1 MPPQTDREIP
11 DLIGFAPPNG
21 RVTVPINS
29 QPRLFAMLAIPPLLL
44 EFSSHQL
51 EVAETLIQVGRLVV
65 IFFAAR
71 AIAEVMV
78 RLQLPTILG
87 ELVAGVLIG
96 VSGLHLIVPPETQAQ
111 LAASVTSLLGSL
123 AQISPEAVQEVYNET
138 FPNLQAVSQLGL
150 FALLFLTGL
159 ESELDELV
167 AVGLQASTVAVA
179 GVVLPFAL
187 GTAGL
192 YFLFHVPLIPA
203 VFAGAAMTA
212 TSIGI
217 TASVFGELKWLKRK
231 EGQIVIGAA
240 VLDDIIGIVIL
251 AVVVAIVGGGAFS
264 IGPVLKLCLA
274 AVAFVAVALVLSRTA
289 APAFDWVV
297 DQLKAPGD
305 VAVASFLVL
314 TFCCFAAQAIGLEAA
329 LGAFA
334 AGLILSASKHTHDID
349 AAVKPLVALFA
360 TVFFVLIGTGLD
372 LSVLNPLDPANREG
386 LVVAAFLLAVAI
398 AGKVAAGWSYLS
410 KEPTNR
416 LVVGLGMMP
425 RGEVGLIFLGLG
437 SQAGILTPA
446 LEAAILLMV
455 IGTTFLA
462 PILLRLVIPREPGE
476 GTTVTAEQPV

>member
-1 MPPQTDREIP
+1 
-11 DLIGFAPPNG
+11 
-21 RVTVPINS
+21 
-29 QPRLFAMLAIPPLLL
+29 MLAIPTLLL

-138 FPNLQAVSQLGL
+138 FPSLQSVSQLGL

-167 AVGLQASTVAVA
+167 AVGVQASTVAVA

-264 IGPVLKLCLA
+264 LGPVLKLCLA
-274 AVAFVAVALVLSRTA
+274 AVAFVAVALVLSRKA

-297 DQLKAPGD
+297 DRLKAPGD

-314 TFCCFAAQAIGLEAA
+314 TVCCFAAQAIGLEAA

-334 AGLILSASKHTHDID
+334 AGLILSSSKHTHDID

-386 LVVAAFLLAVAI
+386 LIVAAFLLAVAI

-462 PILLRLVIPREPGE
+462 PILLRLVIPREAGE
-476 GTTVTAEQPV
+476 GSTAVADQPA

>member
-1 MPPQTDREIP
+1 MP
-11 DLIGFAPPNG
+11 
-21 RVTVPINS
+21 V
-29 QPRLFAMLAIPPLLL
+29 IPPEL
-44 EFSSHQL
+44 SAVSPHQL
-51 EVAETLIQVGRLVV
+51 DVAKTLLQVGCFLV
-65 IFFAAR
+65 IFVAAR
-71 AIAEVMV
+71 TISELTV

-96 VSGLHLIVPPETQAQ
+96 ASGLHLIVPPDVQAQ
-111 LAASVTSLLGSL
+111 LSEGAASLVGRL
-123 AQISPEAVQEVYNET
+123 AGIGPETVRQVYATT
-138 FPNLQAVSQLGL
+138 FPNLEAISEIGL

-167 AVGLQASTVAVA
+167 AVGGQATTVAVT

-192 YFLFHVPLIPA
+192 FYGFHVPLIPA

-217 TASVFGELKWLKRK
+217 TASVFGELRWLKRR

-240 VLDDIIGIVIL
+240 VLDDILGIVIL

-264 IGPVLKLCLA
+264 LGPLVKLCGA

-289 APAFDWVV
+289 APLFDWVV
-297 DQLKAPGD
+297 DRLKAPGD

-314 TFCCFAAQAIGLEAA
+314 TLCCFAAQAIGLEAA

-334 AGLILSASKHTHDID
+334 AGLILSASKHTADID
-349 AAVKPLVALFA
+349 KAVKPLVALFA
-360 TVFFVLIGTGLD
+360 TVFFVLIGTGMD
-372 LSVLNPLDPANREG
+372 LSVLNPFDAANREG
-386 LVVAAFLLAVAI
+386 LVVAAFLLTVAI

-410 KEPTNR
+410 KEPSNR

-437 SQAGILTPA
+437 SQAHILTPS

-462 PILLRLVIPREPGE
+462 PILLRLVIGSGSSP
-476 GTTVTAEQPV
+476 EQSAS

>member
-1 MPPQTDREIP
+1 
-11 DLIGFAPPNG
+11 
-21 RVTVPINS
+21 
-29 QPRLFAMLAIPPLLL
+29 
-44 EFSSHQL
+44 
-51 EVAETLIQVGRLVV
+51 
-65 IFFAAR
+65 
-71 AIAEVMV
+71 
-78 RLQLPTILG
+78 
-87 ELVAGVLIG
+87 
-96 VSGLHLIVPPETQAQ
+96 
-111 LAASVTSLLGSL
+111 
-123 AQISPEAVQEVYNET
+123 
-138 FPNLQAVSQLGL
+138 
-150 FALLFLTGL
+150 
-159 ESELDELV
+159 
-167 AVGLQASTVAVA
+167 
-179 GVVLPFAL
+179 
-187 GTAGL
+187 
-192 YFLFHVPLIPA
+192 
-203 VFAGAAMTA
+203 
-212 TSIGI
+212 
-217 TASVFGELKWLKRK
+217 
-231 EGQIVIGAA
+231 
-240 VLDDIIGIVIL
+240 VIL

-264 IGPVLKLCLA
+264 FGPVLKLCLA

-289 APAFDWVV
+289 APAFDRLV

-314 TFCCFAAQAIGLEAA
+314 SVCCFAAQAIGLEAA

-360 TVFFVLIGTGLD
+360 SVFFVLIGTGLD

-476 GTTVTAEQPV
+476 GTAVATEQPA

>member
-1 MPPQTDREIP
+1 
-11 DLIGFAPPNG
+11 
-21 RVTVPINS
+21 
-29 QPRLFAMLAIPPLLL
+29 LLL
-44 EFSSHQL
+44 HPFLLEISPHQL
-51 EVAETLIQVGRLVV
+51 EVVETLLQVGRFLIIFVV
-65 IFFAAR
+65 AR
-71 AIAEVMV
+71 AIAELMV

-111 LAASVTSLLGSL
+111 ISGALLSLLGSL
-123 AQISPEAVQEVYNET
+123 ADIQPSEVQAVYNET
-138 FPNLQAVSQLGL
+138 FPSLQAVSQIGL

-167 AVGLQASTVAVA
+167 AVGVQATTVAVA
-179 GVVLPFAL
+179 GVALPFAL

-192 YFLFHVPLIPA
+192 YYIFHVPLIPA

-217 TASVFGELKWLKRK
+217 TASVFGELKWLKRT

-240 VLDDIIGIVIL
+240 VLDDILGIVIL
-251 AVVVAIVGGGAFS
+251 AVVVAIVGGGSFT
-264 IGPVLKLCLA
+264 IGPVIKLGLA
-274 AVAFVAVALVLSRTA
+274 AVAFVAVALVLSRKA

-305 VAVASFLVL
+305 VAVASFVVL
-314 TFCCFAAQAIGLEAA
+314 TLCCFAAQAIGLEAA

-360 TVFFVLIGTGLD
+360 TVFFVLIGTGMD
-372 LSVLNPLDPANREG
+372 LSVLNPFDPANREG
-386 LVVAAFLLAVAI
+386 LIVAAFLLAVAM
-398 AGKVAAGWSYLS
+398 AGKVAAGWSYIS
-410 KEPTNR
+410 SEPTNR

-462 PILLRLVIPREPGE
+462 PILLRLVIPPEPAA
-476 GTTVTAEQPV
+476 VTQ

>member
-1 MPPQTDREIP
+1 MTLP
-11 DLIGFAPPNG
+11 A
-21 RVTVPINS
+21 
-29 QPRLFAMLAIPPLLL
+29 LLL
-44 EFSSHQL
+44 EVGGHQL
-51 EVAETLIQVGRLVV
+51 EVADTLISVGEYLV
-65 IFFAAR
+65 IFVAAR
-71 AIAEVMV
+71 VVAELMV

-111 LAASVTSLLGSL
+111 LSGWGLSLLSSL
-123 AQISPEAVQEVYNET
+123 SDLPGEAVADLYRET
-138 FPNLQAVSQLGL
+138 FPNLQAVSQIGL

-167 AVGLQASTVAVA
+167 AVGLQATTVAVT

-192 YFLFHVPLIPA
+192 YYLFHVPLIPA
-203 VFAGAAMTA
+203 IFAGAAMTA

-217 TASVFGELKWLKRK
+217 TASVFGELRYLRTR
-231 EGQIVIGAA
+231 EGQTVIGAA
-240 VLDDIIGIVIL
+240 VLDDILGIVIL
-251 AVVVAIVGGGAFS
+251 AVVVSLAGGAGFAL
-264 IGPVLKLCLA
+264 GPILKLVA
-274 AVAFVAVALVLSRTA
+274 AAGVFVAAALFLSRTA
-289 APAFDWVV
+289 APAFDWVLG
-297 DQLKAPGD
+297 QLKAPGE
-305 VAVASFLVL
+305 VVVASFVVL

-334 AGLILSASKHTHDID
+334 AGLILSSSRHTQAIQQT
-349 AAVKPLVALFA
+349 VKPLVALFA
-360 TVFFVLIGTGLD
+360 TIFFVLIGTGMD
-372 LSVLNPLDPANREG
+372 LSVLNPFDPANREG
-386 LVVAAFLLAVAI
+386 LIVAAFLLAVAI
-398 AGKVAAGWSYLS
+398 AGKVAAGWSYVS
-410 KEPTNR
+410 KEKTNR

-462 PILLRLVIPREPGE
+462 PILLRVVLGGSSGGPDRDPLAEIP
-476 GTTVTAEQPV
+476 T

>member
-1 MPPQTDREIP
+1 
-11 DLIGFAPPNG
+11 
-21 RVTVPINS
+21 
-29 QPRLFAMLAIPPLLL
+29 MLPPLALIA
-44 EFSSHQL
+44 EISPHQL
-51 EVAETLIQVGRLVV
+51 EVAETLLQVGRFLV
-65 IFFAAR
+65 IFIAAR

-96 VSGLHLIVPPETQAQ
+96 VSGLHLIVPPDTQAQ
-111 LAASVTSLLGSL
+111 ISDALLSLLGSL
-123 AQISPEAVQEVYNET
+123 AEIRPEEVAEIYNET
-138 FPNLQAVSQLGL
+138 FPSLQAVSQIGL

-167 AVGLQASTVAVA
+167 AVGVQATTVAVA
-179 GVVLPFAL
+179 GVLLPFAL

-192 YFLFHVPLIPA
+192 YYLFHVPLIPA

-240 VLDDIIGIVIL
+240 VLDDILGIVIL
-251 AVVVAIVGGGAFS
+251 AVVVAIVGGGSFS
-264 IGPVLKLCLA
+264 IGPVIKLGLA
-274 AVAFVAVALVLSRTA
+274 AVAFVAVALVLSRKA

-305 VAVASFLVL
+305 VAVASFVVL
-314 TFCCFAAQAIGLEAA
+314 TLCCFAAQAIGLEAA

-334 AGLILSASKHTHDID
+334 GGLILSASKHTHDIE

-360 TVFFVLIGTGLD
+360 TVFFVLIGTGMD

-386 LVVAAFLLAVAI
+386 LIVAAFLLAVAI
-398 AGKVAAGWSYLS
+398 AGKVAAGWSYIS
-410 KEPTNR
+410 SEPTNR

-437 SQAGILTPA
+437 SQAGILSPA

-462 PILLRLVIPREPGE
+462 PILLRVVIPSEPDPLAQE
-476 GTTVTAEQPV
+476 NPS

>member
-1 MPPQTDREIP
+1 
-11 DLIGFAPPNG
+11 
-21 RVTVPINS
+21 
-29 QPRLFAMLAIPPLLL
+29 MLPVPPLLL
-44 EFSSHQL
+44 EISSHQL
-51 EVAETLIQVGRLVV
+51 EVAETLIQVGRFVV

-78 RLQLPTILG
+78 RMQLPTILG

-111 LAASVTSLLGSL
+111 LSAGVTGLVGSL

-138 FPNLQAVSQLGL
+138 FPSLQSVSQLGL

-167 AVGLQASTVAVA
+167 AVGVQASTVAVA

-264 IGPVLKLCLA
+264 LGPVLKLCLA
-274 AVAFVAVALVLSRTA
+274 AVAFVAVALVLSRKA

-297 DQLKAPGD
+297 DRLKAPGD

-314 TFCCFAAQAIGLEAA
+314 TVCCFAAQAIGLEAA

-334 AGLILSASKHTHDID
+334 AGLILSSSKHTLDID

-386 LVVAAFLLAVAI
+386 LIVAAFLLAVAI

-462 PILLRLVIPREPGE
+462 PILLRLVIPREAGE
-476 GTTVTAEQPV
+476 GSTADADQPA

>member
-1 MPPQTDREIP
+1 
-11 DLIGFAPPNG
+11 
-21 RVTVPINS
+21 
-29 QPRLFAMLAIPPLLL
+29 MLPPLALIA
-44 EFSSHQL
+44 EISPHQL
-51 EVAETLIQVGRLVV
+51 EVAETLLQVGRFLV
-65 IFFAAR
+65 IFIAAR

-96 VSGLHLIVPPETQAQ
+96 VSGLHLIVPPDTQAQ
-111 LAASVTSLLGSL
+111 ISNALLSLLGSL
-123 AQISPEAVQEVYNET
+123 AEIRPDEVAEVYNET
-138 FPNLQAVSQLGL
+138 FPSLQAVSQIGL

-167 AVGLQASTVAVA
+167 AVGVQATTVAVA

-192 YFLFHVPLIPA
+192 YYLFHVPLIPA

-240 VLDDIIGIVIL
+240 VLDDILGIVIL
-251 AVVVAIVGGGAFS
+251 AVVVAIVGGGSFS
-264 IGPVLKLCLA
+264 LGPVIKLGLA

-305 VAVASFLVL
+305 VAVASFVVL
-314 TFCCFAAQAIGLEAA
+314 TLCCFAAQAIGLEAA

-360 TVFFVLIGTGLD
+360 TVFFVLIGTGMD
-372 LSVLNPLDPANREG
+372 LSVLNPFDPANREG
-386 LVVAAFLLAVAI
+386 LIVAAFLLVVAML
-398 AGKVAAGWSYLS
+398 GKVAAGWSYMS
-410 KEPTNR
+410 SEPTNR

-437 SQAGILTPA
+437 SQAGILSPA

-462 PILLRLVIPREPGE
+462 PILLRVVIPPTPAVVE
-476 GTTVTAEQPV
+476 AEAA

>member
-1 MPPQTDREIP
+1 MLPPPALIAEISP
-11 DLIGFAPPNG
+11 
-21 RVTVPINS
+21 
-29 QPRLFAMLAIPPLLL
+29 
-44 EFSSHQL
+44 HQL
-51 EVAETLIQVGRLVV
+51 EVAETLLQVGRFLV
-65 IFFAAR
+65 IFIVAR
-71 AIAEVMV
+71 AIAELMV

-111 LAASVTSLLGSL
+111 LSSVLLSLLASL
-123 AQISPEAVQEVYNET
+123 AEIRPEEVQEIYNET
-138 FPNLQAVSQLGL
+138 FPSLQAVSQIGL

-167 AVGLQASTVAVA
+167 AVGVQATTVAVA

-217 TASVFGELKWLKRK
+217 TASVFGELKWLKRT

-240 VLDDIIGIVIL
+240 VLDDILGIVIL
-251 AVVVAIVGGGAFS
+251 AVVVAIVGGGSFS
-264 IGPVLKLCLA
+264 LGPVIKLGLA
-274 AVAFVAVALVLSRTA
+274 AVAFVAVALVLSRKA

-305 VAVASFLVL
+305 VAVASFVVL
-314 TFCCFAAQAIGLEAA
+314 SLCCFVAQAIGLEAA

-360 TVFFVLIGTGLD
+360 TVFFVLIGTGMD
-372 LSVLNPLDPANREG
+372 LSVLNPFDPANREG
-386 LVVAAFLLAVAI
+386 LIVAAFLLVVAM

-410 KEPTNR
+410 AEPTNR

-462 PILLRLVIPREPGE
+462 PILLRLVIPATPAAPE
-476 GTTVTAEQPV
+476 AA